1 MTSPSLLLQRLH
13 GIADSLRSS
22 GSARALLALGSV
34 GTELGRLD
42 NYSDLDFFVITKRG
56 MKQHLIGDLSWL
68 SSIAPL
74 SYHFQNTKDGHKV
87 LFGDGIYCEFA
98 VFEEEE
104 MKSAV
109 FSAGRIVWKE
119 DDFDETLCVPSKP
132 SAPFVPE
139 NLDWAV
145 GEALT
150 CIYVGLC
157 RYARGEKLSGTR
169 FIQSYAVDMIVSCSS
184 YFVQEQP
191 DFKDEFQHERR
202 YEKRYP
208 SLAKF
213 LPSVLQGYERCP
225 ESALALLA
233 MMEEL
238 IPAERLNGSIRKEIV
253 TLAET
258 LIEERNNNNSLKDNQ

>member
-1 MTSPSLLLQRLH
+1 MTSPSLLLQRLND
-13 GIADSLRSS
+13 IARSLQSS
-22 GSARALLALGSV
+22 GKARALLGLGSV
-34 GTELGRLD
+34 GTEVGRLD
-42 NYSDLDFFVITKRG
+42 AYSDLDFFVIAKNG
-56 MKQHLIGDLSWL
+56 MKQHLIDDLSWL

-87 LFGDGIYCEFA
+87 LFNDGIYCEFA

-119 DDFDETLCVPSKP
+119 DDFDESLCVPSKS
-132 SAPFVPE
+132 SAPFIPE
-139 NLDWAV
+139 NLYWAI

-184 YFVQEQP
+184 YFEKEHP
-191 DFKDEFQHERR
+191 DFKDQFQHERR
-202 YEKRYP
+202 YEKRFP
-208 SLAKF
+208 SIAQY
-213 LPSVLQGYERCP
+213 LPSIIQGYERCP
-225 ESALALLA
+225 ESALALVK
-233 MMEEL
+233 MIEEFV
-238 IPAERLNGSIRKEIV
+238 PVNQSIKKEIISR
-253 TLAET
+253 AEL
-258 LIEERNNNNSLKDNQ
+258 LIAQRNSSVE